1 MNEMN
6 DKYTIE
12 VLKESDLALMVGG
25 SKESYQGG
33 LISGL
38 LLRGVFIGTSF
49 FRR

>member
-12 VLKESDLALMVGG
+12 VLKESDLALLVGD
-25 SKESYQGG
+25 SKESYQRGF
-33 LISGL
+33 ITGL
-38 LLRGVFIGTSF
+38 LLRGVFIGTPC